1 MNSIVVKK
9 TETLLTQSWVLTNIT
24 SEINFNEK
32 NKNFI
37 VLILGNNL
45 YNGLI

>member
-1 MNSIVVKK
+1 MNSIVIKK

-24 SEINFNEK
+24 SETNFNEK

>member
-1 MNSIVVKK
+1 MKK

-32 NKNFI
+32 NKKFI
-37 VLILGNNL
+37 VLILGDI
-45 YNGLI
+45 YITS